1 MAQSKHFVISFVL
14 ILTSQK
20 SSFDNNYIC
29 NEYYNFKISSNEV
42 EQYLMLNF
50 LAQQGMTVEVVLQT
64 VMRRLNLK

>member
-1 MAQSKHFVISFVL
+1 M
-14 ILTSQK
+14 
-20 SSFDNNYIC
+20 SFDSNYIC
-29 NEYYNFKISSNEV
+29 NEYYNLYIKISSNEV